1 VETVVLAIQAKNLK
15 IGYMDEEEEQITW
28 ATRGVDLSVEEG
40 ESFCIVGE
48 SGCGKSTLASAIA
61 GVLPPHALTMGKLYI
76 FNQLVINESERNYN
90 GIRGKVVSLIP
101 QNPGTSLNPFLT
113 IGDHFYYI
121 LRDVKGLSKSDS
133 IKIAQEY
140 LSKVGLGK
148 DVLEKYPHKLSGGM
162 QQRVLIAIALASE
175 VKIIVADEP
184 TSSIDA
190 NLRAQ
195 ILNLLSKLVKE
206 FKVTLLLVTHDL
218 ASASKICDRIA
229 VMYAGKVIETGLT
242 SSIISKPRHPY
253 TRMLLDSVPL
263 LGSKK
268 SLNPLPGEPPSLV
281 EDFTWCSF
289 RDRCPFRIEQCS
301 VEPPLIPVEDE
312 PHLVRCWRFR
322 EVS

>member
-1 VETVVLAIQAKNLK
+1 MVLAIQAKNLK
-15 IGYMDEEEEQITW
+15 IGYMDEDEEQIVW

-40 ESFCIVGE
+40 ESFCLVGE

-61 GVLPPHALTMGKLYI
+61 GTLPPHALTRGKLYI
-76 FNQLVINESERNYN
+76 FDQLVINESERNYN
-90 GIRGKVVSLIP
+90 GIRGKIVSLIP

-113 IGDHFYYI
+113 IQDHFYYI

-133 IKIAQEY
+133 LKIAQEY
-140 LSKVGLGK
+140 VLKVGLGR
-148 DVLEKYPHKLSGGM
+148 DVLEKYPHELSGGM

-175 VKIIVADEP
+175 VKIVVADEP

-190 NLRAQ
+190 NLRAL
-195 ILNLLSKLVKE
+195 ILNLISKLVKE
-206 FKVTLLLVTHDL
+206 FKVTLILVTHDL

-229 VMYAGKVIETGLT
+229 VMYAGKVVETGLT
-242 SSIISKPRHPY
+242 TLITTKPRHPY
-253 TRMLLDSVPL
+253 TRMLFESVPI

-289 RDRCPFRIEQCS
+289 RDRCPFKIDKCNE
-301 VEPPLIPVEDE
+301 EPPLIPVKDE
-312 PHLVRCWRFR
+312 FHLTRCWRFK
-322 EVS
+322 EVT

>member
-1 VETVVLAIQAKNLK
+1 VVLAIQAKNLK
-15 IGYMDEEEEQITW
+15 IGYMDEEEEEQITW

-312 PHLVRCWRFR
+312 PHFVRCWRFR

>member
-1 VETVVLAIQAKNLK
+1 MVLAIQAKNLK
-15 IGYMDEEEEQITW
+15 IGYMDEEEQITW